1 MNIHEYQAKELLQK
15 FDVATTRGR
24 VAATLDEAEQIAR
37 ELGDI
42 DIVVKA
48 QIHAGGRGKG
58 SFKDGFKGGVHVRK
72 TPDEVRDV
80 AAKMLGQILVT
91 HQTGPAGRLVNKLL
105 VAESADI
112 AREIYF
118 AVLLD
123 RATAAPL
130 IVASTEGGVEIE
142 AVAAKSPEKIIRE
155 PIDPLAGLQP
165 YQARKLASQLGFE
178 SSQLKNASKL
188 FEGLYRTFIAYDCS
202 MIEVNPLVVTNKGE
216 VLALDAK
223 FNFDDNALYRHPE
236 IAAMRDVAEE
246 DPREVEAS
254 KHGLNYI
261 GLDGDIACLVNG
273 AGLAMA
279 TMDIIKFYGGE
290 PANFLD
296 VGGGAT
302 EEQVTEALKIL
313 IADKHVK
320 AILVNIFGG
329 IMKVDIIAQGIINAA
344 KSVKLSVPLVVRL
357 EGTNVERGKQMLK
370 ESGLA
375 LIAADDLADAAQK
388 VVTARNRN
396 SKSQIPNP
404 KFQLNSQIP
413 IPKWTLARN
422 DAIWK
427 TAHFGSRTPFYQT
440 TTRTLANTE
449 DARQLVRASR
459 SVAANWIE
467 ADEALSKKDFLMRQ
481 KFAQKKQK
489 RAAVSCAYSTRFQR
503 RMRPVL
509 ATVWQRKLA
518 SSRLS
523 SLRSSRNLAT
533 YDFSLCAFFALRFCL
548 DLA

>member
-24 VAATLDEAEQIAR
+24 VATTLDEAEQITR

-58 SFKDGFKGGVHVRK
+58 SFNNGFKGGVHVRK

-91 HQTGPAGRLVNKLL
+91 HQTGPSGRLVNKVL

-178 SSQLKNASKL
+178 SSQLKNASRL

-202 MIEVNPLVVTNKGE
+202 MVEVNPLVVTSKGE

-236 IAAMRDVAEE
+236 VAAMRDAAEE

-261 GLDGDIACLVNG
+261 GLDGNIACLVNG

-302 EEQVTEALKIL
+302 EEQVTEAFKIL
-313 IADKHVK
+313 TADKNVK

-329 IMKVDIIAQGIINAA
+329 IMKCDVIAEGIINAA
-344 KSVKLSVPLVVRL
+344 KTVKLSVPLVVRL
-357 EGTNVERGKQMLK
+357 EGTNVVRGKQLLK
-370 ESGLA
+370 ESGIE

-388 VVTARNRN
+388 AVAAAATANH
-396 SKSQIPNP
+396 KSQTPNP
-404 KFQLNSQIP
+404 N
-413 IPKWTLARN
+413 
-422 DAIWK
+422 
-427 TAHFGSRTPFYQT
+427 
-440 TTRTLANTE
+440 
-449 DARQLVRASR
+449 
-459 SVAANWIE
+459 
-467 ADEALSKKDFLMRQ
+467 
-481 KFAQKKQK
+481 
-489 RAAVSCAYSTRFQR
+489 
-503 RMRPVL
+503 
-509 ATVWQRKLA
+509 
-518 SSRLS
+518 
-523 SLRSSRNLAT
+523 
-533 YDFSLCAFFALRFCL
+533 
-548 DLA
+548 

>member
-1 MNIHEYQAKELLQK
+1 MHCAGYSTLPVRALKAFRMNIHEYQAKELLQK

-58 SFKDGFKGGVHVRK
+58 SFKNGFKGGVHVRK

-91 HQTGPAGRLVNKLL
+91 HQTGPSGRLVNKVL

-165 YQARKLASQLGFE
+165 YQGRTLAKQLGFE
-178 SSQLKNASKL
+178 SSQLKNASRL
-188 FEGLYRTFIAYDCS
+188 FEGLYRVFIAYDCS
-202 MIEVNPLVVTNKGE
+202 MVEVNPLVLTSKGQ

-236 IAAMRDVAEE
+236 IGAMRDIAEE

-254 KHGLNYI
+254 KHDLNYI
-261 GLDGDIACLVNG
+261 GLDGNIACLVNG

-302 EEQVTEALKIL
+302 EEQVTEAFKIL
-313 IADKHVK
+313 IADKKVK

-329 IMKVDIIAQGIINAA
+329 IMRCDVIAEGIINAA
-344 KSVKLSVPLVVRL
+344 KTVKLSVPLVVRL
-357 EGTNVERGKQMLK
+357 EGTNVERGKELLK
-370 ESGLA
+370 ESGIE

-388 VVTARNRN
+388 AVAAAATAKH
-396 SKSQIPNP
+396 KSQPPNP
-404 KFQLNSQIP
+404 K
-413 IPKWTLARN
+413 
-422 DAIWK
+422 
-427 TAHFGSRTPFYQT
+427 
-440 TTRTLANTE
+440 
-449 DARQLVRASR
+449 
-459 SVAANWIE
+459 
-467 ADEALSKKDFLMRQ
+467 
-481 KFAQKKQK
+481 
-489 RAAVSCAYSTRFQR
+489 
-503 RMRPVL
+503 
-509 ATVWQRKLA
+509 
-518 SSRLS
+518 
-523 SLRSSRNLAT
+523 
-533 YDFSLCAFFALRFCL
+533 
-548 DLA
+548 

>member
-24 VAATLDEAEQIAR
+24 VASTLDEAEQIAR
-37 ELGDI
+37 ELGDVE
-42 DIVVKA
+42 IVVKA

-58 SFKDGFKGGVHVRK
+58 TFKNGFKGGVHVRK
-72 TPDEVRDV
+72 TPTEVRDV

-91 HQTGPAGRLVNKLL
+91 HQTGPDGRTVNKVL

-123 RATAAPL
+123 RATAAPV
-130 IVASTEGGVEIE
+130 IVASIEGGVEIE

-155 PIDPLAGLQP
+155 PINPLAGLQP
-165 YQARKLASQLGFE
+165 FQTRKLAKQLGFE

-188 FEGLYRTFIAYDCS
+188 FEGLYRTFVAYDCS
-202 MIEVNPLVVTNKGE
+202 MVEVNPLVVTTKGD

-236 IAAMRDVAEE
+236 IAALRDVAEE

-261 GLDGDIACLVNG
+261 GLDGNIACLVNG

-302 EEQVTEALKIL
+302 EEQVTEAFKIL
-313 IADKHVK
+313 IADKKVK

-329 IMKVDIIAQGIINAA
+329 IMKCDIIAQGIINAA
-344 KSVKLSVPLVVRL
+344 KTLKLSVPLIVRL
-357 EGTNVERGKQMLK
+357 EGTNVEAGKKLIAD
-370 ESGLA
+370 SGLA
-375 LIAADDLADAAQK
+375 VIAADDLADAAQK
-388 VVTARNRN
+388 AV
-396 SKSQIPNP
+396 K
-404 KFQLNSQIP
+404 
-413 IPKWTLARN
+413 
-422 DAIWK
+422 
-427 TAHFGSRTPFYQT
+427 
-440 TTRTLANTE
+440 
-449 DARQLVRASR
+449 
-459 SVAANWIE
+459 AA
-467 ADEALSKKDFLMRQ
+467 AGKK
-481 KFAQKKQK
+481 
-489 RAAVSCAYSTRFQR
+489 
-503 RMRPVL
+503 
-509 ATVWQRKLA
+509 
-518 SSRLS
+518 
-523 SLRSSRNLAT
+523 
-533 YDFSLCAFFALRFCL
+533 
-548 DLA
+548 

>member
-37 ELGDI
+37 KLGDI

-48 QIHAGGRGKG
+48 QIHSGGRGKG
-58 SFKDGFKGGVHVRK
+58 SFKNGFKGGVHVRK
-72 TPDEVRDV
+72 TPDEIRDV

-91 HQTGPAGRLVNKLL
+91 HQTGSAGRLVNKVL

-142 AVAAKSPEKIIRE
+142 TVAAKSPEKIIRE
-155 PIDPLAGLQP
+155 PIDPLTGLQP

-202 MIEVNPLVVTNKGE
+202 MVEVNPLVVTNKGE

-302 EEQVTEALKIL
+302 EEQVTEAFKIL

-344 KSVKLSVPLVVRL
+344 KSTRLSVPLIVRL
-357 EGTNVERGKQMLK
+357 EGTNVEKGKQLLK
-370 ESGLA
+370 ESGVA

-388 VVTARNRN
+388 A
-396 SKSQIPNP
+396 
-404 KFQLNSQIP
+404 
-413 IPKWTLARN
+413 
-422 DAIWK
+422 
-427 TAHFGSRTPFYQT
+427 
-440 TTRTLANTE
+440 
-449 DARQLVRASR
+449 
-459 SVAANWIE
+459 VAA
-467 ADEALSKKDFLMRQ
+467 AKGK
-481 KFAQKKQK
+481 
-489 RAAVSCAYSTRFQR
+489 
-503 RMRPVL
+503 
-509 ATVWQRKLA
+509 
-518 SSRLS
+518 
-523 SLRSSRNLAT
+523 
-533 YDFSLCAFFALRFCL
+533 
-548 DLA
+548 

>member
-1 MNIHEYQAKELLQK
+1 MNIHEYQAKELLQR
-15 FDVATTRGR
+15 FDVATTRGK
-24 VAATLDEAEQIAR
+24 VASTLDEAEQIAR
-37 ELGDI
+37 ELEDV

-48 QIHAGGRGKG
+48 QVHAGGRGKG
-58 SFKDGFKGGVHVRK
+58 TFKNGFKGGVHVRK
-72 TPDEVRDV
+72 TPGDVREV

-91 HQTGPAGRLVNKLL
+91 HQTGPAGRVVNKVL

-118 AVLLD
+118 AILLD

-142 AVAAKSPEKIIRE
+142 AVAARSPEKIIRE

-165 YQARKLASQLGFE
+165 FQTRKVAKQIGFE

-202 MIEVNPLVVTNKGE
+202 MVEVNPLVLTTTGE

-236 IAAMRDVAEE
+236 IAAMRDTAEE

-254 KHGLNYI
+254 KHGLSYI
-261 GLDGDIACLVNG
+261 GLDGNIACLVNG

-302 EEQVTEALKIL
+302 EEQVTEGFKIL
-313 IADKHVK
+313 ISDKKVK

-329 IMKVDIIAQGIINAA
+329 IMKCDIIAQGIINAA
-344 KSVKLSVPLVVRL
+344 KALKLSVPLVVRL
-357 EGTNVERGKQMLK
+357 EGTNVEKGKQLLK

-388 VVTARNRN
+388 AV
-396 SKSQIPNP
+396 K
-404 KFQLNSQIP
+404 
-413 IPKWTLARN
+413 
-422 DAIWK
+422 
-427 TAHFGSRTPFYQT
+427 
-440 TTRTLANTE
+440 
-449 DARQLVRASR
+449 
-459 SVAANWIE
+459 AA
-467 ADEALSKKDFLMRQ
+467 KGK
-481 KFAQKKQK
+481 
-489 RAAVSCAYSTRFQR
+489 
-503 RMRPVL
+503 
-509 ATVWQRKLA
+509 
-518 SSRLS
+518 
-523 SLRSSRNLAT
+523 
-533 YDFSLCAFFALRFCL
+533 
-548 DLA
+548 

>member
-1 MNIHEYQAKELLQK
+1 MNIHEYQGKELLQK
-15 FDVATTRGR
+15 FDVATTPGR

-37 ELGDI
+37 ELGDF

-58 SFKDGFKGGVHVRK
+58 SFKNGFKGGVHVRK

-91 HQTGPAGRLVNKLL
+91 HQTGPAGRLVNKVL

-155 PIDPLAGLQP
+155 PINPLAGLQP
-165 YQARKLASQLGFE
+165 CQARKLASQLGFE

-202 MIEVNPLVVTNKGE
+202 MVEVNPLVVTNKGE

-236 IAAMRDVAEE
+236 IAAMRDIAEE

-261 GLDGDIACLVNG
+261 GLDGNIACLVNG

-302 EEQVTEALKIL
+302 EEQVTEAFKIL
-313 IADKHVK
+313 VADKKVK

-329 IMKVDIIAQGIINAA
+329 IMKCDVIAQGIIDAA
-344 KSVKLSVPLVVRL
+344 KTVKLSVPLVVRL

-388 VVTARNRN
+388 VV
-396 SKSQIPNP
+396 
-404 KFQLNSQIP
+404 
-413 IPKWTLARN
+413 
-422 DAIWK
+422 
-427 TAHFGSRTPFYQT
+427 G
-440 TTRTLANTE
+440 
-449 DARQLVRASR
+449 
-459 SVAANWIE
+459 AA
-467 ADEALSKKDFLMRQ
+467 KGK
-481 KFAQKKQK
+481 
-489 RAAVSCAYSTRFQR
+489 
-503 RMRPVL
+503 
-509 ATVWQRKLA
+509 
-518 SSRLS
+518 
-523 SLRSSRNLAT
+523 
-533 YDFSLCAFFALRFCL
+533 
-548 DLA
+548 

>member
-24 VAATLDEAEQIAR
+24 VAATLDEAEQIAH

-58 SFKDGFKGGVHVRK
+58 SFKNGFKGGVHVRK

-80 AAKMLGQILVT
+80 TAKMLDQILVT
-91 HQTGPAGRLVNKLL
+91 HQTGPTGRLVNKVL

-130 IVASTEGGVEIE
+130 VVASTEGGVEIE

-155 PIDPLAGLQP
+155 PVDPLAGLQP

-202 MIEVNPLVVTNKGE
+202 MVEVNPLVVTNKGE

-302 EEQVTEALKIL
+302 EEQVTEAFKIL

-344 KSVKLSVPLVVRL
+344 KGIKLSVPVIVRL
-357 EGTNVERGKQMLK
+357 EGTNVANGKQL
-370 ESGLA
+370 
-375 LIAADDLADAAQK
+375 
-388 VVTARNRN
+388 
-396 SKSQIPNP
+396 
-404 KFQLNSQIP
+404 
-413 IPKWTLARN
+413 
-422 DAIWK
+422 
-427 TAHFGSRTPFYQT
+427 
-440 TTRTLANTE
+440 
-449 DARQLVRASR
+449 
-459 SVAANWIE
+459 
-467 ADEALSKKDFLMRQ
+467 
-481 KFAQKKQK
+481 
-489 RAAVSCAYSTRFQR
+489 
-503 RMRPVL
+503 
-509 ATVWQRKLA
+509 
-518 SSRLS
+518 
-523 SLRSSRNLAT
+523 
-533 YDFSLCAFFALRFCL
+533 
-548 DLA
+548 

>member
-24 VAATLDEAEQIAR
+24 VAATLDEAEQIAH
-37 ELGDI
+37 ELGDF

-58 SFKDGFKGGVHVRK
+58 SFKNGFKGGVHVRK

-91 HQTGPAGRLVNKLL
+91 HQTGPAGRVVNKVL

-188 FEGLYRTFIAYDCS
+188 FEGLYRTFFAYDCS
-202 MIEVNPLVVTNKGE
+202 MVEVNPLVVTNKGE

-236 IAAMRDVAEE
+236 IAAMRDIAEE
-246 DPREVEAS
+246 DLREVEAS

-261 GLDGDIACLVNG
+261 GLDGNIACLVNG

-302 EEQVTEALKIL
+302 EEQVTEAFKIL
-313 IADKHVK
+313 VADKKVK

-329 IMKVDIIAQGIINAA
+329 IMKCDVIAQGIIDAA
-344 KSVKLSVPLVVRL
+344 KTVKLSVPLVVRL

-388 VVTARNRN
+388 VV
-396 SKSQIPNP
+396 
-404 KFQLNSQIP
+404 
-413 IPKWTLARN
+413 
-422 DAIWK
+422 
-427 TAHFGSRTPFYQT
+427 G
-440 TTRTLANTE
+440 
-449 DARQLVRASR
+449 
-459 SVAANWIE
+459 AA
-467 ADEALSKKDFLMRQ
+467 KGK
-481 KFAQKKQK
+481 
-489 RAAVSCAYSTRFQR
+489 
-503 RMRPVL
+503 
-509 ATVWQRKLA
+509 
-518 SSRLS
+518 
-523 SLRSSRNLAT
+523 
-533 YDFSLCAFFALRFCL
+533 
-548 DLA
+548 